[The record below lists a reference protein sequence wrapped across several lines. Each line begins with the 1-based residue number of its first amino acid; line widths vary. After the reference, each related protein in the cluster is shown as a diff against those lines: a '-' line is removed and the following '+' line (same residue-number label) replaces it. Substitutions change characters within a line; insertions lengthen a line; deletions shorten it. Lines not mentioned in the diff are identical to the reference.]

1 MRLHSSPTKKN
12 EGSRAGRVAD
22 YDTCCHEEKNKTTK
36 KASTLLTKKISWK
49 MYGSPLVVF
58 LAVSTFE
65 RVTQVGAF
73 LGRQLPRP
81 SPTRVLP
88 SGRRP
93 FSLTTISQDT
103 LQDPADVEATVSKSY
118 RITAGLDPE
127 WFDRFVLSPLGRTE
141 VIDDETVARIRTEA
155 TANAAQIR
163 REIQEA
169 MQSQTEKAKVVAVES
184 NKEDFDEEVVRMD
197 HITSEET
204 GANVVSLENAT
215 RISLEEEGATNSTSR
230 ITLASSGSSKVT
242 LAAAPHNSSAV
253 QISWTENVTD
263 ATRAPA
269 ISSVSRKEKAEDS
282 TPSRDLELSM
292 EMNAILEAKLN
303 STTTAVAAPD
313 EMKEVTTSAPER
325 TTLESNVEQNVTLNL
340 QQNSSTADVALSEDV
355 KGASKEVNVRTG
367 GPKAER
373 TASKEIVRNPKDP
386 SPGLSGPATSSQRD
400 LKSLVSGVQKVAEG
414 SSDSDA
420 PVAVDQVDTV
430 ASIGSDELLKDTMV
444 DSTPIATDKRVSEAK
459 LEDQRVSDDK
469 SEIDPAS
476 EPVVDDR
483 LIMYK
488 GPLSKAWKQVGL
500 QKLLDLGYTEGEV
513 TSLLPDTLELLALE
527 NIRRPSSGIPA
538 RWKAKGSSAE
548 MIKIVSLEE
557 ATTLTR
563 SKSRNESPEKAESM
577 PFESVPGKQSRDG
590 TATEDEDSN
599 PSSRLERRQKRLQRQ
614 DTEDDD
620 KAEVDPSLINE
631 GRRRK
636 RRERVATMEDG
647 SPKPLYSGRPADGAA
662 KKRRKGDPPPPTRFW
677 PDMDS
682 FRNLLRSEADFR
694 LNILGDG
701 WTDVLKDESTWRHD
715 VYSDWLWT
723 LSNGIGSPHVESR
736 SDRSRRMREQQRQEE
751 SRDLKKR
758 RQRQKREQ
766 M

>member
-1 MRLHSSPTKKN
+1 
-12 EGSRAGRVAD
+12 VAD
-22 YDTCCHEEKNKTTK
+22 YDDDTCHEEKNKTTK
-36 KASTLLTKKISWK
+36 KASFLLTKKISWN

-73 LGRQLPRP
+73 LGRHLPRP

-141 VIDDETVARIRTEA
+141 VIADETVARIRTEA

-169 MQSQTEKAKVVAVES
+169 MQSQTETAKVVAVES

-197 HITSEET
+197 QITSDDI
-204 GANVVSLENAT
+204 GANVVSLDNAT
-215 RISLEEEGATNSTSR
+215 RISLEEEGAANSTSR
-230 ITLASSGSSKVT
+230 MTLESSGASKVT
-242 LAAAPHNSSAV
+242 LAAAPQNSSAV
-253 QISWTENVTD
+253 KISWAEKVTD
-263 ATRAPA
+263 ATRAPEL
-269 ISSVSRKEKAEDS
+269 SSVTRKEKAADS
-282 TPSRDLELSM
+282 TASRDLELSM
-292 EMNAILEAKLN
+292 EMNASLEAKLN
-303 STTTAVAAPD
+303 STTTAVAVPD
-313 EMKEVTTSAPER
+313 EMKEVTSAPER
-325 TTLESNVEQNVTLNL
+325 TTLESNVERNVTLNL

-373 TASKEIVRNPKDP
+373 TASKEIVQNPKDP
-386 SPGLSGPATSSQRD
+386 SPGLSGPDTSSQRD

-414 SSDSDA
+414 SSESDA

-430 ASIGSDELLKDTMV
+430 ASIGSDELLKDTMG
-444 DSTPIATDKRVSEAK
+444 DCTPITTDKRVSEAK
-459 LEDQRVSDDK
+459 LEDKRVSDDK
-469 SEIDPAS
+469 SQIDPTS
-476 EPVVDDR
+476 EPVADDR
-483 LIMYK
+483 LIVYK

-500 QKLLDLGYTEGEV
+500 QKLLNLGYTEGEV

-538 RWKAKGSSAE
+538 RWKAKGSSSE
-548 MIKIVSLEE
+548 MIKIVSVEE

-563 SKSRNESPEKAESM
+563 SKSTKESPEKVEST
-577 PFESVPGKQSRDG
+577 PFESVPRKQSRDG
-590 TATEDEDSN
+590 TDTDDEDTT
-599 PSSRLERRQKRLQRQ
+599 PSSRLERRQKRQQRQ

-620 KAEVDPSLINE
+620 KAEVDPSLIKE
-631 GRRRK
+631 GRRRN

-647 SPKPLYSGRPADGAA
+647 SPKPLYSGRPTEGAA

-694 LNILGDG
+694 LRILGDG